1 MADKKNSADLLNSR
15 MRAVTGHAKPAAI
28 KPFGGKPP
36 LSSKSGPE
44 RPPRQARFKRGEIML
59 ETGLRLQVVVKNL
72 SETGARIDFHEGGT
86 DIFGRVQLIEPS
98 VGLKRW
104 ARVVWKDQA
113 SAGLKFEN

>member
-1 MADKKNSADLLNSR
+1 MADKKSSDLLNSR
-15 MRAVTGHAKPAAI
+15 MRAVTGHAKPLAI
-28 KPFGGKPP
+28 KPFAGKPP
-36 LSSKSGPE
+36 LLGNAGPA
-44 RPPRQARFKRGEIML
+44 RPPRQSRFKRGELML

-113 SAGLKFEN
+113 SAGLKFED